1 MLTFALKII
10 CLPSHMNRKIF
21 IFILGLLL
29 SCTFANAQKSE
40 IEQRA
45 ESEAEKGHVGGARYN
60 YILAF
65 EDYANKGQM
74 KQSVECAV
82 KANVLYYKENYY
94 NEAFDLLRRVDQTI
108 DAKVQGA
115 VSRAPLHYLVSKER
129 YQMYMKMGRSATAA
143 EHLRAMENHAATGS
157 DDEVKNDLLYTKAV
171 YYYTLGQTAKGNA
184 VFKEM
189 ADKLTASKEYDKVE
203 EVYKT
208 LIANGRKSGSAN
220 MVAQSY
226 SNYVAWKDST
236 NALKHADEI
245 KSLKKQ
251 IADNEATIA
260 DKDSS
265 LTSRSAI
272 IIGLGVLA
280 AALAAALVI
289 GAVVLMRFIMLS
301 RRQKKIIKVSEEN
314 NALKAKFINNISA
327 QLEPTL
333 KKLDSSKP
341 EVKALLDFSSH
352 IQQLSE
358 LENSDEPVELE
369 DIQLQPFCEALMNQ
383 IRDKVKADVTLK
395 VNAPNLSAKIHKEY
409 VSHIL
414 THLLNNAAIYTPE
427 GGNIWLDYKKRGAHA
442 HQFLVSD
449 TGCGIP
455 EEKREDVFKPFLEVR
470 DLTEGDGLGLPICRQ
485 MALKING
492 DLDIDPEF
500 HKGTRFML
508 DFHS

>member
-1 MLTFALKII
+1 
-10 CLPSHMNRKIF
+10 MNKKLF
-21 IFILGLLL
+21 IFLLGLLL
-29 SCTFANAQKSE
+29 CSTLVSAQKSKF
-40 IEQRA
+40 EQKA
-45 ESEAEKGHVGGARYN
+45 ESDLASKHVGGARYN

-82 KANVLYYKENYY
+82 KANELFYKENYY

-108 DAKVQGA
+108 DAKVEGA

-143 EHLRAMENHAATGS
+143 DHLRAMENHAATGS
-157 DDEVKNDLLYTKAV
+157 DDDVKNDLLYTKAV

-289 GAVVLMRFIMLS
+289 GAVVLMRFILLS

-333 KKLDSSKP
+333 KKLDSSMP

-358 LENSDEPVELE
+358 LENSDETVELE
-369 DIQLQPFCEALMNQ
+369 DVQLQPFCEALMNQ
-383 IRDKVKADVTLK
+383 IRGKVKADVTLK
-395 VNAPNLSAKIHKEY
+395 LSVPNLSAKIHKEY

-414 THLLNNAAIYTPE
+414 SHLLYNAAFYTPE

-442 HQFLVSD
+442 HQFLVSN
-449 TGCGIP
+449 TGCSIP

-485 MALKING
+485 MAMKING

>member
-1 MLTFALKII
+1 
-10 CLPSHMNRKIF
+10 MNKKFF
-21 IFILGLLL
+21 IFLLGLLL
-29 SCTFANAQKSE
+29 CSTLVSAQKSKL
-40 IEQRA
+40 EQKA
-45 ESEAEKGHVGGARYN
+45 ESDLASKHVGGARYN

-82 KANVLYYKENYY
+82 KANELFYKENYY

-108 DAKVQGA
+108 DAKVEGA

-143 EHLRAMENHAATGS
+143 DHLRAMENYAATGS
-157 DDEVKNDLLYTKAV
+157 DDEVKNDLLFTKTV

-189 ADKLTASKEYDKVE
+189 ADKLTASKEYNKVE

-265 LTSRSAI
+265 LTTRSAI

-333 KKLDSSKP
+333 KKLDSSMP

-358 LENSDEPVELE
+358 LENSDETVELE
-369 DIQLQPFCEALMNQ
+369 DVQLQPFCEALMNQ
-383 IRDKVKADVTLK
+383 IRGKVKADVTLK
-395 VNAPNLSAKIHKEY
+395 LSVPNLSAKIHKEY

-414 THLLNNAAIYTPE
+414 SHLLYNAAFYTPE

-442 HQFLVSD
+442 HQFLVSN
-449 TGCGIP
+449 TGCSIP

-485 MALKING
+485 MAMKING

>member
-82 KANVLYYKENYY
+82 KANELFYKENYY
-94 NEAFDLLRRVDQTI
+94 DEAFDLLRRVDQTI
-108 DAKVQGA
+108 DAKVEGA

-143 EHLRAMENHAATGS
+143 DHLRAMENHAATGS
-157 DDEVKNDLLYTKAV
+157 DDEVKNDLLFTKTV

-203 EVYKT
+203 DVYKT

-272 IIGLGVLA
+272 IIGLGILV

-333 KKLDSSKP
+333 KKLDSSMP

-358 LENSDEPVELE
+358 LENSDETVELE
-369 DIQLQPFCEALMNQ
+369 DVQLQPFCEALMNQ
-383 IRDKVKADVTLK
+383 IRGKVKADVTLK
-395 VNAPNLSAKIHKEY
+395 LSVPNLSAKIHKEY

-414 THLLNNAAIYTPE
+414 SHLLYNAAFYTPE

-442 HQFLVSD
+442 HQFLVSN
-449 TGCGIP
+449 TGCSIP

-485 MALKING
+485 MAMKING

>member
-1 MLTFALKII
+1 
-10 CLPSHMNRKIF
+10 MNRKIF
-21 IFILGLLL
+21 VFVLGLLL
-29 SCTFANAQKSE
+29 SCNIANAQKSE
-40 IEQRA
+40 YEQKA
-45 ESEAEKGHVGGARYN
+45 ESEAESKHVAGARYN
-60 YILAF
+60 YIRAF
-65 EDYANKGQM
+65 EDYADKGQM

-82 KANVLYYKENYY
+82 KANALYYKENYY

-108 DAKVQGA
+108 DAKTEGV
-115 VSRAPLHYLVSKER
+115 VNSAPLHYLVSKER
-129 YQMYMKMGRSATAA
+129 YQMYMKMGRSASAS
-143 EHLRAMENHAATGS
+143 EHLKAMENYAATGS
-157 DDEVKNDLLYTKAV
+157 DEATKNDLLYTKAV
-171 YYYTLGQTAKGNA
+171 YYYSIGQNAKGNA

-189 ADKLTASKEYDKVE
+189 ADKLTASKEYDKVD

-226 SNYVAWKDST
+226 SNYIAWKDST
-236 NALKHADEI
+236 NAMKHADEI
-245 KSLKKQ
+245 KALKKQ

-265 LTSRSAI
+265 LTTRSAI

-280 AALAAALVI
+280 AALAAALII
-289 GAVVLMRFIMLS
+289 GGVVLMRFILLS
-301 RRQKKIIKVSEEN
+301 RKQKKIIKVSEEN

-333 KKLDSSKP
+333 KKLDSTKP
-341 EVKALLDFSSH
+341 EVKALLDFSGH

-358 LENSDEPVELE
+358 LENSDEPLELE
-369 DIQLQPFCEALMNQ
+369 DVQLQPFCQALMEQ
-383 IRDKVKADVTLK
+383 IRDKVKTDVTLK
-395 VNAPNLSAKIHKEY
+395 VNAPNLSANIHKEY

-427 GGNIWLDYKKRGAHA
+427 GGTIWLDYKKRGAHA

>member
-1 MLTFALKII
+1 
-10 CLPSHMNRKIF
+10 MNKKLF
-21 IFILGLLL
+21 IFLLGLLL
-29 SCTFANAQKSE
+29 CSTLVSAQKSKL
-40 IEQRA
+40 EQKA
-45 ESEAEKGHVGGARYN
+45 ESDLASKHVGGARYN

-82 KANVLYYKENYY
+82 KANELFYKENYY

-108 DAKVQGA
+108 DAKVEGA

-143 EHLRAMENHAATGS
+143 DHLRAMENHAATGS
-157 DDEVKNDLLYTKAV
+157 DDDVKNDLLYTKAV

-265 LTSRSAI
+265 LTTRSAI

-289 GAVVLMRFIMLS
+289 GAVVLMRFILLS

-333 KKLDSSKP
+333 KKLDSSKL

-369 DIQLQPFCEALMNQ
+369 DVQLQPFCEALMNQ

-414 THLLNNAAIYTPE
+414 SHLLYNAAFYTPE

-442 HQFLVSD
+442 HQFLVSN
-449 TGCGIP
+449 TGCSIP

-485 MALKING
+485 MAMKING

>member
-1 MLTFALKII
+1 
-10 CLPSHMNRKIF
+10 MNRKVF
-21 IFILGLLL
+21 VFILGLLL
-29 SCTFANAQKSE
+29 SCTVANAQKSE
-40 IEQRA
+40 IEQKA
-45 ESEAEKGHVGGARYN
+45 ESEEANNHVASARFN
-60 YILAF
+60 YIRAF
-65 EDYANKGQM
+65 EDYAAKGQM
-74 KQSVECAV
+74 RPSVECAV
-82 KANVLYYKENYY
+82 KANALYYKENYY

-108 DAKVQGA
+108 DAKVEDA
-115 VSRAPLHYLVSKER
+115 VSRAPLHYLVAKER
-129 YQMYMKMGRSATAA
+129 YQMYMKMGRSASAA
-143 EHLRAMENHAATGS
+143 EHLKAMENHAATGN
-157 DDEVKNDLLYTKAV
+157 DEGVKNDLLYTKAV
-171 YYYTLGQTAKGNA
+171 YYYTVGQNAKGNA

-189 ADKLTASKEYDKVE
+189 ADKLTTSKEYDKVD

-226 SNYVAWKDST
+226 SNYIAWKDST

-245 KSLKKQ
+245 KALKKQ

-265 LTSRSAI
+265 LTTRSAI
-272 IIGLGVLA
+272 IIGLGILA
-280 AALAAALVI
+280 AALAVALIV
-289 GAVVLMRFIMLS
+289 GAVVLMRFILLS
-301 RRQKKIIKVSEEN
+301 RKQKKVIKISEEN

-333 KKLDSSKP
+333 KKLDSTQP

-369 DIQLQPFCEALMNQ
+369 DVQLQPFCEALMDQ
-383 IRDKVKADVTLK
+383 IRDKVKSDVTLK

>member
-1 MLTFALKII
+1 
-10 CLPSHMNRKIF
+10 MNRKIF

-82 KANVLYYKENYY
+82 KANELFYKENYY
-94 NEAFDLLRRVDQTI
+94 DEAFDLLRRVDQTI
-108 DAKVQGA
+108 DAKVEGA

-143 EHLRAMENHAATGS
+143 DHLRAMENHAATGS
-157 DDEVKNDLLYTKAV
+157 DDEVKNDLLFTKTV

-203 EVYKT
+203 DVYKT

-272 IIGLGVLA
+272 IIGLGILV

-333 KKLDSSKP
+333 KKLDSSMP

-358 LENSDEPVELE
+358 LENSDETVELE
-369 DIQLQPFCEALMNQ
+369 DVQLQPFCEALMNQ
-383 IRDKVKADVTLK
+383 IRGKVKADVTLK
-395 VNAPNLSAKIHKEY
+395 LSVPNLSAKIHKEY

-414 THLLNNAAIYTPE
+414 SHLLYNAAFYTPE

-442 HQFLVSD
+442 HQFLVSN
-449 TGCGIP
+449 TGCSIP

-485 MALKING
+485 MAMKING

>member
-1 MLTFALKII
+1 
-10 CLPSHMNRKIF
+10 MNKKFF
-21 IFILGLLL
+21 IFLLGLLL
-29 SCTFANAQKSE
+29 CSTLVNAQKSKL
-40 IEQRA
+40 EQKA
-45 ESEAEKGHVGGARYN
+45 ESDLASKHVGLARYN

-82 KANVLYYKENYY
+82 KANELFYKENYY
-94 NEAFDLLRRVDQTI
+94 DEAFDLLRRVDQTI
-108 DAKVQGA
+108 DAKVEGA

-143 EHLRAMENHAATGS
+143 DHLRAMENHAATGS
-157 DDEVKNDLLYTKAV
+157 DDEVKNDLLFTKTV

-189 ADKLTASKEYDKVE
+189 ADKLTASKEYNKVE
-203 EVYKT
+203 DVYKT

-333 KKLDSSKP
+333 KKLDSSMP

-358 LENSDEPVELE
+358 LENSDETVELE
-369 DIQLQPFCEALMNQ
+369 DVQLQPFCEALMNQ
-383 IRDKVKADVTLK
+383 IRGKVKADVTLK
-395 VNAPNLSAKIHKEY
+395 LSVPNLSAKIHKEY

-414 THLLNNAAIYTPE
+414 SHLLYNAAFYTPE

-442 HQFLVSD
+442 HQFLVSN
-449 TGCGIP
+449 TGCSIP

-485 MALKING
+485 MAMKING